1 METIVKE
8 MKIDTEGRKE
18 TAVQRKKEK
27 KKRNGN
33 EEKEMEVTGEE
44 SEWEQDQ
51 DIRSKERR
59 PERGEQKRK

>member
-1 METIVKE
+1 
-8 MKIDTEGRKE
+8 
-18 TAVQRKKEK
+18 
-27 KKRNGN
+27 
-33 EEKEMEVTGEE
+33 MEVTGEE